1 VGHSIWSHS
10 IVPIDDPTSVDALKN
25 HRLDT
30 LSGVN
35 WLQSQVMAGMA
46 QSQTVA
52 STTKSPT
59 APPGPTALANG
70 TARLLRDTPTR
81 LVTLA
86 MLTAV
91 TALVFSAGSF
101 WAVGQR
107 NDSDRAARVDASR
120 ILAAQD
126 AQALLTEADA
136 LATEGYLSGG
146 LQDQAAQDAFRK
158 NIDEAAIKVTKLPA
172 GDVAAKGIA
181 NYVRLASLAQANNR
195 QGLPVGSTYQ
205 KLASTTLKTVVIPA
219 LKQNGS
225 DARGEFRSSLN
236 RSSDLLRL
244 LILFALPFLLIA
256 GFGSYWL
263 MKTTKRTLNPGLAA
277 ALGSVVVV
285 LFLSLVFN
293 SSSRRETLN
302 YARDQFK
309 TADLDRQAKSS
320 LFDARS
326 AENQAL
332 IFRGNRSGYDA
343 QWTASMARLKVI
355 LGEKGGEGTNTAA
368 VDDYTTAHNEAAQL
382 DLKGNWDGARD
393 SVLTGRTNDKYT
405 ALVDVLKRSP
415 IEAAQFPPFRPGR
428 LRALT
433 GIGGLLAAA
442 FAAAGYQA
450 RLKEYR

>member
-1 VGHSIWSHS
+1 
-10 IVPIDDPTSVDALKN
+10 
-25 HRLDT
+25 
-30 LSGVN
+30 
-35 WLQSQVMAGMA
+35 
-46 QSQTVA
+46 
-52 STTKSPT
+52 
-59 APPGPTALANG
+59 
-70 TARLLRDTPTR
+70 
-81 LVTLA
+81 
-86 MLTAV
+86 
-91 TALVFSAGSF
+91 VFSVGSF
-101 WAVGQR
+101 WAIGQR
-107 NDSDRAARVDASR
+107 NNSDRSARLAATR

-158 NIDEAAIKVTKLPA
+158 NIEDAAIQVTKLPA
-172 GDVAAKGIA
+172 SDVAAKGIA

-205 KLASTTLKTVVIPA
+205 KLASTTLKADVIPA
-219 LKQNGS
+219 LKKNGS
-225 DARGEFRSSLN
+225 DARNEFRSSLN
-236 RSSDLLRL
+236 RTSDLARL
-244 LILFALPFLLIA
+244 LVLFAVPFLLVA
-256 GFGSYWL
+256 GFGSFWL
-263 MKTTKRTLNPGLAA
+263 IKATNRTINLGLAA
-277 ALGSVVVV
+277 AAVTVLVV

-309 TADLDRQAKSS
+309 TADLERQAKSS

-343 QWTASMARLKVI
+343 QWEASMARLQVVV
-355 LGEKGGEGTNTAA
+355 GEGGTGPDFVEAYTAA
-368 VDDYTTAHNEAAQL
+368 HNDAAQL
-382 DLKGNWDGARD
+382 DLKGNWDAARD
-393 SVLTGRTNDKYT
+393 SVLKGRDNVEYSN
-405 ALVDVLKRSP
+405 LVDQLKSYENKADR
-415 IEAAQFPPFRPGR
+415 FPPFRPGR
-428 LRALT
+428 IRVLT